1 MSDTILSPLVFRYI
15 STMKL
20 FRRLLPFLIVAGVAG
35 TSLSGCFLFKPK
47 NKCGTCPTFTAK
59 KKKVKR

>member
-1 MSDTILSPLVFRYI
+1 MNPEILPRPVFRYI

-20 FRRLLPFLIVAGVAG
+20 FRRLLPLIIVAGVAG

>member
-1 MSDTILSPLVFRYI
+1 
-15 STMKL
+15 MKF
-20 FRRLLPFLIVAGVAG
+20 FRRLLPLIIVAGVAG